1 MKYRFEKHYSRDEAR
16 ALLPRVREWLK
27 QLSAARGRLAAVD
40 QRVAKLLS
48 SGHDAGGETVTHWV
62 RTIADIKQTLLEF
75 HRREIQIKDLDRGL
89 IDFPA
94 VIGGEGGFLCWE
106 QGEEDTG
113 VWHHPQARHPRR
125 EPACYKD
132 ATKKAI
138 QIKKMNDSPASGR

>member
-1 MKYRFEKHYSRDEAR
+1 MKYRFEKHYTRDEAR

-94 VIGGEGGFLCWE
+94 VIGGKEVFLCWE
-106 QGEEDTG
+106 QGEEDIEF
-113 VWHHPQARHPRR
+113 WHDLESGYAGR
-125 EPACYKD
+125 E
-132 ATKKAI
+132 
-138 QIKKMNDSPASGR
+138 R